1 MFISMRIF
9 IKATNRSL
17 IEICPSAGALR
28 RRIRKSCS
36 ALGIKVNEL
45 GLRRIGISQGKGV
58 VVVPQG
64 RYLDFVW
71 GSTSLLNGFN
81 CILLGIAE
89 VRFLR
94 PTTLIQLI
102 QVWVCVCENHAL

>member
-9 IKATNRSL
+9 IKATKRSL

-45 GLRRIGISQGKGV
+45 GLRRIGKGFL
-58 VVVPQG
+58 VVPQG

-94 PTTLIQLI
+94 PIS
-102 QVWVCVCENHAL
+102 VSANSGVGVCL

>member
-28 RRIRKSCS
+28 RRIRKPCS

-45 GLRRIGISQGKGV
+45 GLRRIGKGF

-102 QVWVCVCENHAL
+102 RVWVCVCENHAL

>member
-17 IEICPSAGALR
+17 IEIWPSAGALR

-45 GLRRIGISQGKGV
+45 GLRRIGISHGKGICCSA
-58 VVVPQG
+58 PRALFG
-64 RYLDFVW
+64 FRL
-71 GSTSLLNGFN
+71 GFN
-81 CILLGIAE
+81 EFIKWI
-89 VRFLR
+89 
-94 PTTLIQLI
+94 
-102 QVWVCVCENHAL
+102 

>member
-45 GLRRIGISQGKGV
+45 GLRRIGKGF

-102 QVWVCVCENHAL
+102 RVWVCVCENHAS